1 MKHFLSKNGRTFV
14 RRVNGILMH
23 QNSLNLVVSCN
34 SNEKLMILKRF
45 AWNVLHA
52 ICPQK
57 NTINLGK
64 HWLACQPSNALKL
77 NPQVLMTSWSLPL
90 NFSKGQNTF
99 FTHFAR
105 ITSFLGRNLTQRSLF
120 ALLGP
125 EYLGHLCWP
134 EKTGKFAATKI
145 QLLSFCLVSSG
156 LFLVILVFLPR
167 SILYFD
173 STMALPKI
181 SKIVTLHCI
190 VQLNIEIHNSG

>member
-14 RRVNGILMH
+14 RRVNSILMH

-99 FTHFAR
+99 FAHFAR
-105 ITSFLGRNLTQRSLF
+105 ITSFLGRHLTQRSLF
-120 ALLGP
+120 VWP
-125 EYLGHLCWP
+125 RIPRTLCWP

-156 LFLVILVFLPR
+156 LFLDILVLLPW

-190 VQLNIEIHNSG
+190 VLLNSEIHNSG

>member
-14 RRVNGILMH
+14 RRVNSILMH

-64 HWLACQPSNALKL
+64 YWLAYQPSNALKL

-99 FTHFAR
+99 FAHFAR
-105 ITSFLGRNLTQRSLF
+105 IASFLGRHLTQRSLF
-120 ALLGP
+120 V
-125 EYLGHLCWP
+125 WP
-134 EKTGKFAATKI
+134 RIPRTPLSTWENRKI
-145 QLLSFCLVSSG
+145 RRNENST
-156 LFLVILVFLPR
+156 IVFL
-167 SILYFD
+167 FG
-173 STMALPKI
+173 
-181 SKIVTLHCI
+181 
-190 VQLNIEIHNSG
+190 E

>member
-14 RRVNGILMH
+14 RRVNSFLMH

-45 AWNVLHA
+45 ACNVLHA

-99 FTHFAR
+99 FAHFAR
-105 ITSFLGRNLTQRSLF
+105 ITSFLGRHLTQRSLF
-120 ALLGP
+120 VWP
-125 EYLGHLCWP
+125 RIPRTLCWP
-134 EKTGKFAATKI
+134 EKTGKFAAKKI

-156 LFLVILVFLPR
+156 LFLDILVLLPW

-190 VQLNIEIHNSG
+190 VQLNSEIHNSK

>member
-14 RRVNGILMH
+14 RRVNSILMH

-45 AWNVLHA
+45 DWNVLHA

-99 FTHFAR
+99 FAHFAR
-105 ITSFLGRNLTQRSLF
+105 IASFLGRHLTQRSLF
-120 ALLGP
+120 VWP
-125 EYLGHLCWP
+125 RIPRTLCWP

-156 LFLVILVFLPR
+156 LFLDILVLLPW

-190 VQLNIEIHNSG
+190 VQLNSEIHNSG

>member
-1 MKHFLSKNGRTFV
+1 MKHFLSKNGRTSV
-14 RRVNGILMH
+14 RRVNSILMH

-64 HWLACQPSNALKL
+64 HWLACQPSNALKR

-105 ITSFLGRNLTQRSLF
+105 ITSFLGRHLTQRSLF
-120 ALLGP
+120 VWPRIPRTPLLTW
-125 EYLGHLCWP
+125 ENR
-134 EKTGKFAATKI
+134 KI
-145 QLLSFCLVSSG
+145 RRNENST
-156 LFLVILVFLPR
+156 IVFL
-167 SILYFD
+167 FG
-173 STMALPKI
+173 
-181 SKIVTLHCI
+181 
-190 VQLNIEIHNSG
+190 E